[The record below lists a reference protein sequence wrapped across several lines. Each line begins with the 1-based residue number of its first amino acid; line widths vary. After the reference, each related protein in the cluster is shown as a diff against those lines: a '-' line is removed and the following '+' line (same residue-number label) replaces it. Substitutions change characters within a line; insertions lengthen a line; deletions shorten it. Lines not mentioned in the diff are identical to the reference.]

1 MITVER
7 RNTVLDIAEEDLDY
21 YMSMG
26 FNQVDKNGKII
37 KKAIPTS
44 IEELRK
50 AYIEQLSEIE
60 SLKAEIKR
68 LRRAK
73 KS

>member
-1 MITVER
+1 
-7 RNTVLDIAEEDLDY
+7 
-21 YMSMG
+21 MSMG